1 LAHVTSRAADSR
13 TAVDAEAIRREA
25 QAQWGQDPAG
35 ALAAGDEP
43 LGTPESFARVERYR
57 YDEQPWMHDTFRFEQ
72 YEGQRLLEVGVGL
85 GTDHVQFARAG
96 ARTTGI
102 DLTPRCVELTRL
114 RLQQEGLRADVH
126 RMDAEQLAFA
136 DDSFDVVFSFGVLH
150 HIPSLERAFA
160 EVRRVLRPGGVF
172 IGGLYNRRSIFTAR
186 VRLEWL
192 LSGAGR
198 TEPWPRRLSRIE
210 YSTSDA
216 EPYVRL
222 MTTQQLTRALD
233 AAGFADVRIR
243 KRHSALGAITY
254 RMPRFV
260 ESTLGALGGWYLI
273 HEAR

>member
-1 LAHVTSRAADSR
+1 M
-13 TAVDAEAIRREA
+13 
-25 QAQWGQDPAG
+25 
-35 ALAAGDEP
+35 
-43 LGTPESFARVERYR
+43 GTPASFARVERYR
-57 YDEQPWMHDTFRFEQ
+57 YDQQPWMHDTFGFEQ
-72 YEGQRLLEVGVGL
+72 YEGQRLLEIGVGL
-85 GTDHVQFARAG
+85 GTDHLQFARAG

-114 RLQQEGLRADVH
+114 RLQQEGLQPNIH
-126 RMDAEQLAFA
+126 QMDAEQLAFA

-150 HIPSLERAFA
+150 HIPSPGRAFA
-160 EVRRVLRPGGVF
+160 EIRRVLRPGGVF

-192 LSGAGR
+192 LGGGAR
-198 TEPWPRRLSRIE
+198 TEPWARRLSRVE

-216 EPYVRL
+216 EPHVRL
-222 MTTQQLTRALD
+222 MTSEQLTRALSE
-233 AAGFADVRIR
+233 AGFVDVRIR

-254 RMPRFV
+254 RMPGFV

>member
-1 LAHVTSRAADSR
+1 MTSHATDSQ
-13 TAVDAEAIRREA
+13 ASLDAEVIRREA
-25 QAQWGQDPAG
+25 QAQWGHDPAG
-35 ALAAGDEP
+35 GLAAGDEP
-43 LGTPESFARVERYR
+43 LGTPASFARVEQYR
-57 YDEQPWMHDTFRFEQ
+57 YQEQPWMHDTFGFEQ
-72 YEGQRLLEVGVGL
+72 YRGHRLLEVGVGL
-85 GTDHVQFARAG
+85 GTDHLQFARAG
-96 ARTTGI
+96 AHTTGI

-114 RLQQEGLRADVH
+114 RLQQEGLTADV
-126 RMDAEQLAFA
+126 RQMDAEHLTFA

-150 HIPSLERAFA
+150 HIPSMESAFA
-160 EVRRVLRPGGVF
+160 EIRRVLRPGGVF

-192 LSGAGR
+192 LAGGP
-198 TEPWPRRLSRIE
+198 EAESWSHRLSRIE

-222 MTTQQLTRALD
+222 LTSEQLRRALNN
-233 AAGFADVRIR
+233 AGFDDVRIR

-260 ESTLGALGGWYLI
+260 ESVLGALGGWYLV